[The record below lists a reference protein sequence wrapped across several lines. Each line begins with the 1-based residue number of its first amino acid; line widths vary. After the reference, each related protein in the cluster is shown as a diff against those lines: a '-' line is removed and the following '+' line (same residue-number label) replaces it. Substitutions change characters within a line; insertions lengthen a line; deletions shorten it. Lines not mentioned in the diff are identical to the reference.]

1 MPSTTLLFGHN
12 LIHIDHF
19 HCNQIFVNS
28 NYATSAFDFYWIK
41 NILLNSSFRAAVAN
55 LTPWCISPVCQLKQA
70 IFWNDER
77 TNRMWMNTYPHVLV
91 RDSPVHISPWF
102 KVNSSL
108 WYGTNDLTERPSFPS
123 SFPGAFTLSQ
133 TLCQTSITPQGQ
145 LTGPLKDAIS
155 VFCHE
160 PQVFQVSGTLSLF
173 SASAT
178 RDVWDFSISRY
189 GQLCVFQG
197 NGDWSNKDVT
207 GIQTDDVLTCF
218 SAPQGFDSIFDRF
231 VLLIRIS
238 WCYWYTA
245 DRLYVILMEEKKQA
259 GQTSC
264 LWLSLYMSGWAVRA
278 CAPVVCLQSQ
288 PLTHGA
294 LWASFWPLM
303 FLESCCFSPHNV
315 PKGEKICYIMPNE
328 SNGLYHVPQCIIN
341 SLCLFHL
348 KLLCTH
354 WKADKYTHLLFLL
367 HIGSRLL

>member
-1 MPSTTLLFGHN
+1 MMREQIACEWTRILTSLCETLPFTFLH
-12 LIHIDHF
+12 
-19 HCNQIFVNS
+19 
-28 NYATSAFDFYWIK
+28 
-41 NILLNSSFRAAVAN
+41 
-55 LTPWCISPVCQLKQA
+55 
-70 IFWNDER
+70 
-77 TNRMWMNTYPHVLV
+77 
-91 RDSPVHISPWF
+91 WF

-133 TLCQTSITPQGQ
+133 MLCQTSITPQGQ

-155 VFCHE
+155 VFCHK
-160 PQVFQVSGTLSLF
+160 PQVFQVPGTLSLF
-173 SASAT
+173 SASAA

-197 NGDWSNKDVT
+197 NGGWSTKDVT

-264 LWLSLYMSGWAVRA
+264 LWLSLFKSGWAVRA
-278 CAPVVCLQSQ
+278 CACNVCLQSQ
-288 PLTHGA
+288 PFTHGA

-315 PKGEKICYIMPNE
+315 PKGEKKCYIMPNE

-354 WKADKYTHLLFLL
+354 WKVDKYTHLLFLL